1 MNLTVVW
8 VMVSMVHG
16 GYAYGPEFR
25 NEEHCRVAARH
36 IQQEMTKA
44 HDWTYTLPTC
54 IRIEK

>member
-1 MNLTVVW
+1 MNLSVVW

-25 NEEHCRVAARH
+25 NEEHCKVAAKH
-36 IQQEMTKA
+36 IQQEMKKA
-44 HDWTYTLPTC
+44 HDWTYTLPIC